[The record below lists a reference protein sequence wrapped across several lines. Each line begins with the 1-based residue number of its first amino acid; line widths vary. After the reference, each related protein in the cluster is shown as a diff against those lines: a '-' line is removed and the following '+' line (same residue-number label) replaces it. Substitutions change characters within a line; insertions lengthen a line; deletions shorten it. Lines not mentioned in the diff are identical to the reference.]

1 MGWYLTITS
10 EMREAGLNGNGL
22 LIYAIVHGYSQ
33 ESDGCCYLSLPSLA
47 KRAGCTPETARTT
60 LRSLMDAGFVERL
73 EFMDGN
79 IHRVAY
85 RATPKIWGVQ
95 IFRED
100 PQKNLGAPPKNFGP
114 YNKSN
119 IKEENKEYR
128 DNNAHA
134 RFIPPTLEEV
144 AQYCASRGNTIDPQ
158 NFVDYYTAIG
168 WRVGRNPMKD
178 WQAAV
183 RQWEQRR
190 KNETPNPRP
199 FPRQQKE
206 SVYEHNARALEEAQ
220 RRIQIMY
227 ADEQ

>member
-10 EMREAGLNGNGL
+10 EMREAGLTGNGL
-22 LIYAIVHGYSQ
+22 LIYAVIHGYSQ
-33 ESDGCCYLSLPSLA
+33 EQDGCCYLTLASLA
-47 KRAGCTPETARTT
+47 NRAGCTPETARYTIRA
-60 LRSLMDAGFVERL
+60 LQEDGFVERL

-85 RATPKIWGVQ
+85 RATQKIWGVQ
-95 IFRED
+95 NFRED
-100 PQKNLGAPPKNFGP
+100 PPKNLVSPPKNFGV

-119 IKEENKEYR
+119 NKVENKECV

-134 RFIPPTLEEV
+134 RFKIPSFEEV
-144 AQYCASRGNTIDPQ
+144 DSYCRSRGGLVDPQ
-158 NFVDYYTAIG
+158 QFVDYYTANG
-168 WRVGRNPMKD
+168 WRVGRNPMRD

-190 KNETPNPRP
+190 KNEAPNPRP
-199 FPRQQKE
+199 YPRQQKE
-206 SVYEHNARALEEAQ
+206 SVYQHNARALEEAQ
-220 RRIQIMY
+220 RRIQLMY